1 MAEDNSSYA
10 SIPPVFQQN
19 SSLESIV
26 EITESKQLDS
36 SPSSSALLSSSKKL
50 PTGRLEFSCCSKKG
64 CNNVFTKTV
73 GRIEDEKLRGNKNGI
88 YYCSECSKYAE
99 HSEES
104 IETEVSAGMYA
115 YIIFLKPIT
124 RLYIS

>member
-1 MAEDNSSYA
+1 MSEDNSSYA
-10 SIPPVFQQN
+10 SIPPVHQQN

-26 EITESKQLDS
+26 EITENKQLDS
-36 SPSSSALLSSSKKL
+36 SSSSSDLLPSKKL

-73 GRIEDEKLRGNKNGI
+73 GRIEDEKLRGNKTGI
-88 YYCSECSKYAE
+88 YYCSECSKCAE

-104 IETEVSAGMYA
+104 IETEVSAGMYV
-115 YIIFLKPIT
+115 YIIFL
-124 RLYIS
+124 